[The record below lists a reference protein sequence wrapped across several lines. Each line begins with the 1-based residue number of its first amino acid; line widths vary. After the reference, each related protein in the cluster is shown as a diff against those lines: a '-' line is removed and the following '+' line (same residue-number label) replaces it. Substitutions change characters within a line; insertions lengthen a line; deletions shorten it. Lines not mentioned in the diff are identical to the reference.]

1 MAKSHKKLPEK
12 HSKLVENF
20 YPKTDSQRQLIRL
33 IEENEIVVTK
43 GLPGSGKTYVTLA
56 TALNLLGDVYKKIIL
71 VKSVVTL
78 PGEEIGFIKG
88 STQDKMAPFMMS
100 YTWNIDKLLGPHAAD
115 ELIDKGLLQ
124 IIPLAFFRGLSI
136 DSAIVIIDESQNLSL
151 DLFKTIITRIGE
163 NCKYVFLGDTEQID
177 RKKKSESCLQNII
190 DWFSDTDVIKTFS
203 FTDKDCVRNPKIP
216 LILNIFDKYIKQI

>member
-1 MAKSHKKLPEK
+1 M
-12 HSKLVENF
+12 
-20 YPKTDSQRQLIRL
+20 
-33 IEENEIVVTK
+33 
-43 GLPGSGKTYVTLA
+43 
-56 TALNLLGDVYKKIIL
+56 
-71 VKSVVTL
+71 
-78 PGEEIGFIKG
+78 
-88 STQDKMAPFMMS
+88 
-100 YTWNIDKLLGPHAAD
+100 LGPHAAD

-190 DWFSDTDVIKTFS
+190 DLFSDTDVIKTFS

>member
-20 YPKTDSQRQLIRL
+20 YPKTESQRRLVELIDQ
-33 IEENEIVVTK
+33 NEIIVVK

-78 PGEEIGFIKG
+78 PGEEIGFTKG
-88 STQDKMAPFMMS
+88 STQDKMAPVMMS
-100 YTWNIDKLLGPHAAD
+100 FTWNIDKLLGPNASD
-115 ELIDKGLLQ
+115 ELLDKNLLQ

-136 DSAIVIIDESQNLSL
+136 DSAIVIIDEAQNLSL

-163 NCKYVFLGDTEQID
+163 NCKYIFLGDTEQID
-177 RKKKSESCLQNII
+177 RKKKAESCLQDII
-190 DWFSDTDVIKTFS
+190 DWFADSEVIKTFS

-216 LILNIFDKYIKQI
+216 LILSILEKHKIT